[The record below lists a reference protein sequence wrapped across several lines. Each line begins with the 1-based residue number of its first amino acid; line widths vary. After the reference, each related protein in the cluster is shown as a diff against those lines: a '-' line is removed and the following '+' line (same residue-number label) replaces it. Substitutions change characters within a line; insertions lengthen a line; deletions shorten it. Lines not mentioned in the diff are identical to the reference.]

1 MILKSINLK
10 QKTMKL
16 QQLHYV
22 FSKVFSVDNMEKT
35 GFHEYVYDFS
45 DDYDNI
51 AVDDILDIHKYF
63 MKNQ

>member
-1 MILKSINLK
+1 MSF
-10 QKTMKL
+10 QKYL
-16 QQLHYV
+16 
-22 FSKVFSVDNMEKT
+22 SVDNMEKT
-35 GFHEYVYDFS
+35 GFHEYAYDFS